1 MSPKCLMEPY
11 VPDIKYIDVLVNS
24 FVRNN
29 LKDKEMGQFRIRWI
43 LKYVFSFL
51 SSFHKEWK
59 KITFY
64 HYTKNP

>member
-1 MSPKCLMEPY
+1 MPPKCLMEPY
-11 VPDIKYIDVLVNS
+11 VPNIKYIDVLVNN
-24 FVRNN
+24 FVRKN
-29 LKDKEMGQFRIRWI
+29 LKDKEMGQFQIRWI

-51 SSFHKEWK
+51 SSFHKEWG